1 MLRVGKDLIDHP
13 VTIPLTCAGTS
24 PTRPGY
30 SRPYPAWL
38 WTLSGLG
45 ASTTSLG
52 SLSSISP
59 NFISFSL
66 YPLVLVI
73 PLQFLTKPLSGLPE
87 GPLQILEGC
96 NATYSS
102 LGWTTLSACLCR
114 GCTPILFVDLIWT
127 CLDSSMSSLCWEHQ
141 NCTQY
146 SRGSHKSTGAKH
158 LMRDKIKLQNPA
170 HRRQSRFSASLRHP
184 YTILKSKYL
193 GFWCT
198 QIFQRDA

>member
-1 MLRVGKDLIDHP
+1 MLRAGKDLIDHP

-24 PTRPGY
+24 STRPGY

-52 SLSSISP
+52 SLFQYLTKFHLFQ
-59 NFISFSL
+59 FISIGPCPTTTVPDKA
-66 YPLVLVI
+66 PLWPPWRP
-73 PLQFLTKPLSGLPE
+73 PLDTG
-87 GPLQILEGC
+87 GC
-96 NATYSS
+96 NATFSS

-114 GCTPILFVDLIWT
+114 GCTPILFAALIWT
-127 CLDSSMSSLCWEHQ
+127 CSDSSMSSLCWGHQ

-146 SRGSHKSTGAKH
+146 SRGSYKTTGAKH

-193 GFWCT
+193 GFWRT